1 MTDYASVKAKGTPY
15 DSMIRQEADRQGIPY
30 DFMHKLIFN
39 ESSFNPTAKS
49 PTGPLGLG
57 QMTELTGKAYGLMS
71 PEDRKDPAKAIPAIA
86 RHLKDLSGAYKGDLL
101 KTALAYNQG
110 QGRLG
115 SPQLAAL
122 DAGDFSK
129 ISHEGQNYMRKL
141 LDVSGDSPS
150 RQWFDAQE
158 VTNPGINPKAQAVT
172 FEDATQGVT
181 ANSKV
186 RVGENLPQLGN
197 MNLEGGTA
205 PQTQQDYITLSNH
218 IGKPEKGTFD
228 GTGDATAAALATS
241 PLASIFR
248 YATQEDHDPLE
259 WVNPTDNSQWTAEDY
274 DMIRKEGIDP
284 QFFSFVQDYAKGKR
298 ANLPNAIAMAKEN
311 MEYERRINGTGT
323 GAQVVSGFAGAGL
336 DPMTYVPLPGASGAR
351 LISRVAQGAMYSG
364 AAAVASEG
372 LRESMTGIEGHY
384 GTALVG
390 GALFGAG
397 ATALFDRALQAA
409 PKAVARPEMA
419 DGDLESILA
428 RHGESALPNE
438 RIDLHPEMEPDM
450 NDFAAPSMRLEARE
464 TARQLG
470 QEDPSRFPWMAGEE
484 PKEAFGVTYVDH
496 PSEPGAV
503 RLQDGSIL
511 SASNPLNPK
520 LLSEAA
526 EVMPDR
532 AAKGVYMGGFTE
544 IGYTLNR
551 SESPD
556 VLAIGSQLFR
566 SPTGTLTGSNGK
578 FGATA
583 SDIIERIQGQDH
595 VTYNKMSEEVLE
607 AIKDPSYAMTDG
619 GRQAHIERAYRR
631 VAEAIEEVSGN
642 KLTQLTA
649 GERKLMET
657 VKNHYDLKG
666 DYLAA
671 PAQFGNR
678 KARAVLPE
686 TRHAGSYIPNIY
698 STAAKNLHLQRFG
711 GQDGLQDA
719 IKESWLASYAA
730 RPHVK
735 SRVDNYL
742 KDAVE
747 EQLQARMPKPVG
759 KPEAYEPYLEPVGKD
774 EAGRAEFQYR
784 EETGKGTTATINA
797 VHHGKNDLR
806 VVWADNGELGGIR
819 RDAAGQPVAG
829 EGLVTRM
836 YKSVIEDAQALGR
849 TFTSDQSVSASAQ
862 KLWKRLEAEGYGV
875 KLNPKAIQ
883 EADGRL
889 KTPDDSAVY
898 QIVSYPKQQNPV
910 SPVDA
915 VKLREEILDE
925 LVEDYATRKAF
936 GVAKSEDFDE
946 SNLLS
951 LSDQGSIP
959 GSMGLASNNF
969 LEGRHLFDSDMT
981 VPLSDGSQFAV
992 NDLREFDLSRI
1003 TPSYDRRVNG
1013 DIGIMGAT
1021 GRSTAELLHDIT
1033 KVKTPVASERK
1044 ALEESIKILTG
1055 RARRDPEGALATAS
1069 RVLTDLSFFAK
1080 NAYMGVQSITE
1091 VAAMVTKGHTRMLL
1105 KGVPLLRDM
1114 AGWGSKI
1121 KPNDLADMHL
1131 MVFGRELDN
1140 HIRPTRQDIIQR
1152 LRDHAGT
1159 NPALANVM
1167 GTAKYGTQEL
1177 AARSPFTKLL
1187 TESSNYIADAGR
1199 QGVLSDFVNHVLAGR
1214 ASRLFEA
1221 ERLKSMSIAPEQFE
1235 GMKDLISTY
1244 VKKQSDGAYKV
1255 TDRAAFQRDPR
1266 TMDLWRMGDKIADET
1281 ILRPHKFSS
1290 ADTEAYGA
1298 GVKMAMQFKNFT
1310 MRSVNS
1316 RLIRGYHDATKNGRA
1331 IDQTMQ
1337 AVISTGLAVSGYV
1350 AMKYSQ
1356 AAGMPKDQR
1365 EKFLQQSLDP
1375 KMLAYAAMSRSS
1387 HIGAPLGL
1395 MNIVAAPLGFDQA
1408 AMVRSSILPRG
1419 PKEQH
1424 PQGAMKYSAT
1434 KDDRTTGVLGRIAEQ
1449 VPAYGVLANFGQVGY
1464 NAFGASGTDS
1474 RRADQEYMTGVF
1486 NALRGLVPNDP
1497 VSQKLLLM
1505 MMEGQGVEIR

>member
-1 MTDYASVKAKGTPY
+1 MTTEKDYASVKAKGTPY
-15 DSMIRQEADRQGIPY
+15 DSLIRQEADRNNIPY

-39 ESSFNPTAKS
+39 ESSFNPIAKS

-71 PEDRKDPAKAIPAIA
+71 PEDRMDPAKAIPAVA

-115 SPQLAAL
+115 SSQLSAL
-122 DAGDFSK
+122 DSGDFSK
-129 ISHEGQNYMRKL
+129 ISPEGQNYMRKL

-172 FEDATQGVT
+172 FEDATQGVAAT
-181 ANSKV
+181 PKV

-197 MNLEGGTA
+197 MNLDGGTA
-205 PQTQQDYITLSNH
+205 PQTQQDYITLSAH
-218 IGKPEKGTFD
+218 IGKPEKGTFE
-228 GTGDATAAALATS
+228 GTGDATAASLATS
-241 PLASIFR
+241 PVASIFR
-248 YATQEDHDPLE
+248 YATQEDHDPLD

-274 DMIRKEGIDP
+274 DMIRKEGVDP
-284 QFFSFVQDYAKGKR
+284 QYFSFVQDYAKGKR

-311 MEYERRINGTGT
+311 MEYERRINGAGT
-323 GAQVVSGFAGAGL
+323 GAQIVGGFAGAGL
-336 DPMTYVPLPGASGAR
+336 DPLTYVPVPGTTGAR

-409 PKAVARPEMA
+409 PKAAARSEVT
-419 DGDLESILA
+419 DGDLEAILA

-438 RIDLHPEMEPDM
+438 RFDLHPDMEPDA
-450 NDFAAPSMRLEARE
+450 NDFAGSSIRLEARE

-484 PKEAFGVTYVDH
+484 PKEAFGVSYVDH
-496 PSEPGAV
+496 PNEPGAV

-511 SASNPLNPK
+511 SATNPLNPK
-520 LLSEAA
+520 LLAEAA

-532 AAKGVYMGGFTE
+532 AAKGVSMGGFTE

-566 SPTGTLTGSNGK
+566 SPTGTVTGSNGK

-607 AIKDPSYAMTDG
+607 AIKDPSYAMTEG

-631 VAEAIEEVSGN
+631 VAEAIEEMSGN

-649 GERKLMET
+649 GERKLMDT
-657 VKNHYDLKG
+657 IKSHYDLKG

-678 KARAVLPE
+678 KARPVLPE

-698 STAAKNLHLQRFG
+698 SSAAKNLHLQKFG

-747 EQLQARMPKPVG
+747 EELKARMPKPGG
-759 KPEAYEPYLEPVGKD
+759 KKP
-774 EAGRAEFQYR
+774 
-784 EETGKGTTATINA
+784 
-797 VHHGKNDLR
+797 
-806 VVWADNGELGGIR
+806 
-819 RDAAGQPVAG
+819 AA
-829 EGLVTRM
+829 
-836 YKSVIEDAQALGR
+836 
-849 TFTSDQSVSASAQ
+849 
-862 KLWKRLEAEGYGV
+862 
-875 KLNPKAIQ
+875 
-883 EADGRL
+883 
-889 KTPDDSAVY
+889 
-898 QIVSYPKQQNPV
+898 
-910 SPVDA
+910 PVDA

-1021 GRSTAELLHDIT
+1021 GRTTGELLHDIT
-1033 KVKTPVASERK
+1033 KVKTSVASERK
-1044 ALEESIKILTG
+1044 ALEESVKILTG

-1069 RVLTDLSFFAK
+1069 RALTDMSFFAK

-1091 VAAMVTKGHTRMLL
+1091 VAGMVTKGHTRMLL
-1105 KGVPLLRDM
+1105 KGVPILKDM
-1114 AGWGSKI
+1114 TAWGSKI
-1121 KPNDLADMHL
+1121 KANDLADMHL

-1152 LRDHAGT
+1152 LRDHANT
-1159 NPALANVM
+1159 NPTLAQVV
-1167 GTAKYGTQEL
+1167 GTIRYGTQE
-1177 AARSPFTKLL
+1177 AAAWSPFTKFL

-1199 QGVLSDFVNHVLAGR
+1199 QGVLSDFVNHVVGGR
-1214 ASRLFEA
+1214 SSKLFEP
-1221 ERLKSMSIAPEQFE
+1221 ERLKSMSITPEQFE
-1235 GMKDLISTY
+1235 GMKDLIATY
-1244 VKKQSDGAYKV
+1244 VKKQSDGSYKV
-1255 TDRAAFQRDPR
+1255 SDRAAFQRDPR

-1281 ILRPHKFSS
+1281 ILRTHKFSS
-1290 ADTEAYGA
+1290 TDTEAYGA

-1337 AVISTGLAVSGYV
+1337 AVLSTGLAVSGYV

-1356 AAGMPKDQR
+1356 ASGMPKDQR
-1365 EKFLQQSLDP
+1365 EKFLQQALDP
-1375 KMLAYAAMSRSS
+1375 NMLAYAALSRSS

-1395 MNIVAAPLGFDQA
+1395 MNIIAAPLGFDQA

-1419 PKEQH
+1419 PKEQR

-1434 KDDRTTGVLGRIAEQ
+1434 KDDRTTAVLGRVAEQ
-1449 VPAYGVLANFGQVGY
+1449 VPAYGVLSSVGQVGY

-1486 NALRGLVPNDP
+1486 NGLRGLVPNDP

-1505 MMEGQGVEIR
+1505 MLEGQGVEIR

>member
-1 MTDYASVKAKGTPY
+1 MTTNNDYASVKAKGTPY
-15 DSMIRQEADRQGIPY
+15 DSLIRQEADRNNIPY
-30 DFMHKLIFN
+30 DYMHKLIYN
-39 ESSFNPTAKS
+39 ESSFAPTAKS
-49 PTGPLGLG
+49 PKGPLGLG
-57 QMTELTGKAYGLMS
+57 QFTELTGKAYGLMS
-71 PEDRKDPAKAIPAIA
+71 PEDRMDPQKAIPAVA

-115 SPQLAAL
+115 SPQLSAL
-122 DAGDFSK
+122 DSGDFTK
-129 ISHEGQNYMRKL
+129 ISPEGQNYMRKL

-172 FEDATQGVT
+172 FEEATQGVAAT
-181 ANSKV
+181 SKV

-197 MNLEGGTA
+197 MNLDGGTA
-205 PQTQQDYITLSNH
+205 PQTQQDYITLKDH
-218 IGKPEKGTFD
+218 IGKPEKGAFE
-228 GTGDATAAALATS
+228 GTGDATAASLATS
-241 PLASIFR
+241 PVASILR
-248 YATQEDHDPLE
+248 YATQEDHDPLD
-259 WVNPTDNSQWTAEDY
+259 WVNPSDNSQWTAEDY
-274 DMIRKEGIDP
+274 DMIRKEGVDP
-284 QFFSFVQDYAKGKR
+284 QYFSFVQDYAKGKR

-311 MEYERRINGTGT
+311 MEYERRINGAGT
-323 GAQVVSGFAGAGL
+323 GAQIVGGFAGAGL
-336 DPMTYVPLPGASGAR
+336 DPLTYVPLPGATGAR

-372 LRESMTGIEGHY
+372 LRENMTGIEGHY

-397 ATALFDRALQAA
+397 ATALFDKALQAA
-409 PKAVARPEMA
+409 PKAIVRPEMA

-438 RIDLHPEMEPDM
+438 RIDLHPDMEPDA
-450 NDFAAPSMRLEARE
+450 NDFAGPSIRLEARE

-484 PKEAFGVTYVDH
+484 PKEALGVTYVDH

-511 SASNPLNPK
+511 SAGNPLNPK
-520 LLSEAA
+520 LLAEAA

-532 AAKGVYMGGFTE
+532 AAKGVSMGGFTE

-566 SPTGTLTGSNGK
+566 SPTGTVTGSNGK

-619 GRQAHIERAYRR
+619 GRQAHVERAFRR

-649 GERKLMET
+649 GERKLMDT
-657 VKNHYDLKG
+657 IKSHYDLKG
-666 DYLAA
+666 EYLAA

-678 KARAVLPE
+678 KARPVLPE

-698 STAAKNLHLQRFG
+698 STAAKNLHLQKFG

-735 SRVDNYL
+735 ARVDNYL
-742 KDAVE
+742 KAAVDE
-747 EQLQARMPKPVG
+747 ELKARMPKPVG
-759 KPEAYEPYLEPVGKD
+759 KKP
-774 EAGRAEFQYR
+774 
-784 EETGKGTTATINA
+784 
-797 VHHGKNDLR
+797 
-806 VVWADNGELGGIR
+806 
-819 RDAAGQPVAG
+819 AA
-829 EGLVTRM
+829 
-836 YKSVIEDAQALGR
+836 
-849 TFTSDQSVSASAQ
+849 
-862 KLWKRLEAEGYGV
+862 
-875 KLNPKAIQ
+875 
-883 EADGRL
+883 
-889 KTPDDSAVY
+889 
-898 QIVSYPKQQNPV
+898 
-910 SPVDA
+910 PVDA
-915 VKLREEILDE
+915 VKLREEILNE

-969 LEGRHLFDSDMT
+969 LEGRHLFDSDMS

-1069 RVLTDLSFFAK
+1069 RALTDMSFFAK

-1105 KGVPLLRDM
+1105 KGVPLLKDM
-1114 AGWGSKI
+1114 TAWGSKI
-1121 KPNDLADMHL
+1121 KPKDLEDMHL

-1140 HIRPTRQDIIQR
+1140 HIRPTRHDIIQR
-1152 LRDHAGT
+1152 LRDHANT
-1159 NPALANVM
+1159 NPTLAQVV
-1167 GTAKYGTQEL
+1167 GTIKYGTQE
-1177 AARSPFTKLL
+1177 AAAWSPFTKLL
-1187 TESSNYIADAGR
+1187 TESSNYISDAGR
-1199 QGVLSDFVNHVLAGR
+1199 QGVLSDFVNHVVAGR
-1214 ASRLFEA
+1214 TSKLFDA
-1221 ERLKSMSIAPEQFE
+1221 ERLKSMSITPEQFA
-1235 GMKDLISTY
+1235 GMKDLIATY
-1244 VKKQSDGAYKV
+1244 VKKQPNGSYKV

-1290 ADTEAYGA
+1290 TDTEAYGA

-1337 AVISTGLAVSGYV
+1337 AVLSTGLAMSGYV

-1365 EKFLQQSLDP
+1365 DKFLQQSLDP
-1375 KMLAYAAMSRSS
+1375 NMLAYAAVSRSS

-1395 MNIVAAPLGFDQA
+1395 VNIIAAPLGFDQA

-1419 PKEQH
+1419 PKEQRQ
-1424 PQGAMKYSAT
+1424 QGAMKYSAT
-1434 KDDRTTGVLGRIAEQ
+1434 KDDRTTAVLGRVAEQ
-1449 VPAYGVLANFGQVGY
+1449 VPAYGVLSSVGQVGY

-1486 NALRGLVPNDP
+1486 NGLRGLVPNDP